1 MPVKKTTT
9 RKTTTKKVAK
19 KAVPK
24 KPVKKVKKVRYDVI
38 SPDGFSINREGT
50 YPSVAAAKKGLAE
63 WVKRY
68 QMQGYYSSMRG
79 RIELKDLPA
88 YCRIVEVK

>member
-9 RKTTTKKVAK
+9 RKKATKKVA
-19 KAVPK
+19 AK
-24 KPVKKVKKVRYDVI
+24 KPVKKVKKSRYDVI

-63 WVKRY
+63 WVKRFER
-68 QMQGYYSSMRG
+68 QGYYASVRG
-79 RIELKDLPA
+79 RIALKDLPA
-88 YCRIVEVK
+88 YSRIVEVK

>member
-9 RKTTTKKVAK
+9 KTKTTKKAVA
-19 KAVPK
+19 K

-63 WVKRY
+63 WAKRY
-68 QMQGYYSSMRG
+68 ERQGYYASVRG
-79 RIELKDLPA
+79 RIAIEDIPA
-88 YCRIVEVK
+88 YSRIVEVK